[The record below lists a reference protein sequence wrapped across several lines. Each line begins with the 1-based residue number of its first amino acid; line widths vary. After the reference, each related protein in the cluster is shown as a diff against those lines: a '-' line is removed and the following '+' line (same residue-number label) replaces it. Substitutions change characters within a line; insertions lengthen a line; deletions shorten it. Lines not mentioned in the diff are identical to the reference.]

1 MKEEMKKQEAYPI
14 DFVLFWV
21 DPENKQW
28 QQERAEYRAEASGDQ
43 KQEAGLAIRY
53 RDWDNLQ
60 YWFRGVEKYAPWVR
74 KVFFVTWGAVPAWLD
89 TANPKLVIINDR
101 DILPEGCAPTF
112 SPNPKE
118 INIHRI
124 PGLSEHFVYF
134 NDDMFL
140 TGETGPEDFY
150 VNGLP
155 REMAVSYQLSN
166 DPDNDSFQHMLF
178 TMMGVV
184 NGLFSKKEVQ
194 RKHKRQWY
202 TLKYGRQVINTLK
215 TQPFNTFSG
224 IMIPHLPSPMRKSTY
239 EEVWKVLQDRLLET
253 SSHRFRSPN
262 DLNQY
267 IFRYWA
273 ICRGEFHPTNVFRY
287 GKEYFFHDGL
297 TEALCNDIAGRKYK
311 MICINDSREV
321 RDFESCKLRIR
332 EAFDRIL
339 PDKSSF
345 EKENYERQ

>member
-1 MKEEMKKQEAYPI
+1 MKREQYPI

-21 DPENKQW
+21 DPLNKQW
-28 QQERAEYRAEASGDQ
+28 QQEKAEYQAKASGE
-43 KQEAGLAIRY
+43 QEQEGNLAVRY

-74 KVFFVTWGAVPAWLD
+74 KVYLVTWGAVPEWLD
-89 TANPKLVIINDR
+89 TANPKLEIVYDH
-101 DILPEGCAPTF
+101 DILPEGCAPVF
-112 SPNPKE
+112 SSNPKDV
-118 INIHRI
+118 NIHRI

-140 TGETGPEDFY
+140 TKETQPTDFF

-155 REMAVSYQLSN
+155 REMAVSYVLSN
-166 DPDNDSFQHMLF
+166 NPDNDSFQHILF

-184 NGLFSKKEVQ
+184 NGCFSKKEVQ
-194 RKHKRQWY
+194 RKHWHQWY
-202 TLKYGRQVINTLK
+202 TLKYGKQVINTLR
-215 TQPFNTFSG
+215 TRPFRFFSG
-224 IMIPHLPSPMRKSTY
+224 IMIPHLPSPLRRSTC
-239 EEVWKVLQDRLLET
+239 EEVWQEIPDHMMDT
-253 SSHRFRSPN
+253 SSHRFRDPK

-273 ICRGEFHPTNVFRY
+273 ICKGEFIPTNVYKY

-297 TEALCNDIAGRKYK
+297 TEKLCSDITTQRYK

-321 RDFESCKLRIR
+321 RDFESCKAQIR

-345 EKENYERQ
+345 EKDNNER